1 VVDHHVD
8 RLRVQAQQCV
18 QLRSTN
24 HPFGLI
30 FYFSVNP
37 SFARANE
44 GKQRRQKISKQNEA
58 LKCAFS
64 NALYVGI
71 KELAMFFDSDE

>member
-24 HPFGLI
+24 NPFGLI

-37 SFARANE
+37 LRVLRS
-44 GKQRRQKISKQNEA
+44 GKQER
-58 LKCAFS
+58 
-64 NALYVGI
+64 
-71 KELAMFFDSDE
+71 

>member
-24 HPFGLI
+24 NPFGLI
-30 FYFSVNP
+30 FYFSVKP
-37 SFARANE
+37 FRTFAE
-44 GKQRRQKISKQNEA
+44 RQTEETKDLN
-58 LKCAFS
+58 
-64 NALYVGI
+64 
-71 KELAMFFDSDE
+71 